1 MFFSEGSHSS
11 KPNFFSWKFC
21 TVSRSFKIATKFM
34 LYPQGKLLFYLCLYL
49 TKNRKKKSLPIHT
62 SGNHPYW
69 WRNIFIFIIFEGK
82 KKKIG
87 LEFQK
92 RATSKINIPFTI
104 YIYIKKKYDR
114 NSESFTLRTSQETE
128 DLKIIKRSLFYSFLK
143 RSSLSRPTSIVD
155 PGIATSLMKL
165 LNFSEF
171 FYLTVIFLPLCVDLV
186 WTWARLRTA
195 YNFSF
200 SFPECVLVASRPRF

>member
-1 MFFSEGSHSS
+1 MRSFATVPTIILLLEFVIIVFAWFCRKKKAVQRLTLQTSHIVLFLNIIIESHWIMFFSEGSHSS

-104 YIYIKKKYDR
+104 YIYIKKKIW
-114 NSESFTLRTSQETE
+114 SKFGVV
-128 DLKIIKRSLFYSFLK
+128 YS
-143 RSSLSRPTSIVD
+143 
-155 PGIATSLMKL
+155 
-165 LNFSEF
+165 
-171 FYLTVIFLPLCVDLV
+171 
-186 WTWARLRTA
+186 
-195 YNFSF
+195 
-200 SFPECVLVASRPRF
+200 